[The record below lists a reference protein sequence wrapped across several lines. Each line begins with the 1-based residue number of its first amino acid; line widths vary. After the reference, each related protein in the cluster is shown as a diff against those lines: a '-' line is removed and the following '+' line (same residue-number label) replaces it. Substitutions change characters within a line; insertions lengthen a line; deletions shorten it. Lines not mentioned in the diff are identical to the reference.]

1 MPVCHILNK
10 CTVVLLYIWPVSIVH
25 APVRSLAQ
33 RSVRFLRHP
42 PWRVMLMYS
51 PAKNQMWHQL
61 FSQLLCNCALVPAM
75 NPHQLVSFSVLLF
88 HQPAAPYHHAQ
99 PPVVFRPVL
108 TVPQPCAVCTAPL
121 PSVCFAFHRTV
132 RAWAIC
138 HFSFLHAL
146 ISCCRSRLACSSS
159 TTSMPCSA

>member
-61 FSQLLCNCALVPAM
+61 FSQLLCNCALVSTIY
-75 NPHQLVSFSVLLF
+75 PHQSVSFSALLFHF

-99 PPVVFRPVL
+99 PPVILCPVF
-108 TVPQPCAVCTAPL
+108 TFPQPCAVCTAMPPL
-121 PSVCFAFHRTV
+121 ICPAFFLAGSTRGITHHF
-132 RAWAIC
+132 C
-138 HFSFLHAL
+138 HPL
-146 ISCCRSRLACSSS
+146 
-159 TTSMPCSA
+159 TT